1 MLILERYNQ
10 LMNIDPFTNFY
21 CLIKIHIRLDCK
33 KFLFAVG
40 ELFYTKVLAPTSF
53 NFISVLNNQNA
64 IFYYFIVDKDDGDIE
79 DLWEL
84 FDSALFYAANP
95 LAENRS
101 MLSTHLD
108 IAINKKRNGKQR
120 LIEVN
125 SDIFSALKFDT

>member
-1 MLILERYNQ
+1 M
-10 LMNIDPFTNFY
+10 
-21 CLIKIHIRLDCK
+21 DCK

-64 IFYYFIVDKDDGDIE
+64 IIYYFIADRDDGDIE

-101 MLSTHLD
+101 ILSKHLD
-108 IAINKKRNGKQR
+108 IAINKKRNGR
-120 LIEVN
+120 
-125 SDIFSALKFDT
+125 